1 MPRTTTTR
9 RAHTAHGVKGTT
21 SILIGGAVGNL
32 IEWYDWT
39 IYGLLSSVFA
49 SQIVPANN
57 PSTSLIGV
65 LLTFAVGFLL
75 RPVGSLVLSPM
86 ADRYGR
92 RRMLSLTIILMGVG
106 SLLVAIT
113 PPFAAIGIA
122 APLLLLLARM
132 LQGFST
138 GGEFQG
144 SAVFLAEHAPAE
156 RRALASSS
164 QMVSIGLAILLA
176 TLTATVTTSLIPQPA
191 LGAWGWRLPFFLGAL
206 LSLYGVWLRR
216 ALPETAAFRAVERRG
231 ETERHP
237 LSRAVREF
245 PRESLFVFVIQ
256 MGTVQF
262 YIWTVF
268 LPTYAR
274 LAGGLPL
281 ADGLLGSTIALAI
294 YCVTIPM
301 FAALSDRIGRKPL
314 LYLAAIGFLVLTW
327 PMLTLLRRGDFTT
340 YLVVDIAG
348 ILLISASNS
357 VLAPVLSE
365 LFPARVRTSGIG
377 LPYAICSAIFGGTAP
392 LIAAALVG
400 NKLDWALA
408 AYIMAI
414 CLVAIVTYR
423 AMPETRGRA
432 LD

>member
-1 MPRTTTTR
+1 MSGHAENPG
-9 RAHTAHGVKGTT
+9 TAVGQSR
-21 SILIGGAVGNL
+21 SITATIVGGAFGNL

-39 IYGLLSSVFA
+39 IYGLLSPIFA
-49 SQIVPANN
+49 AQIVPANN

-65 LLTFAVGFLL
+65 LLAFAIGFLL

-92 RRMLSLTIILMGVG
+92 RRMLALTIILMGVG
-106 SLLVAIT
+106 SLIVAVT

-122 APLLLLLARM
+122 APFLLLLARA

-144 SAVFLAEHAPAE
+144 SAVFLTEHAPPS
-156 RRALASSS
+156 RRAVASSP
-164 QMVSIGLAILLA
+164 QMISIGVAILLA

-191 LGAWGWRLPFFLGAL
+191 LAAWGWRVPFFLGAL

-216 ALPETAAFRAVERRG
+216 SLPETPAFKAIERRH
-231 ETERHP
+231 ETERRP
-237 LSRAVREF
+237 LLRALHDH

-268 LPTYAR
+268 LPAYAH

-281 ADGLLGSTIALAI
+281 ADGLLGSTISLAA
-294 YCVTIPM
+294 YCVLIPL
-301 FAALSDRIGRKPL
+301 FAVLSDRIGRKPL
-314 LYLAAIGFLVLTW
+314 LYFAAIGFLVLTW
-327 PMLTLLRRGDFTT
+327 PMLALLRRGDFTT
-340 YLVVDIAG
+340 YLLVDLVG
-348 ILLISASNS
+348 ILLISASNA
-357 VLAPVLSE
+357 VLSPVLSE

-377 LPYAICSAIFGGTAP
+377 LPYAVCSAVFGGTAP
-392 LIAAALVG
+392 LIATALVG
-400 NKLDWALA
+400 AKLDWILA
-408 AYIMAI
+408 AYVMAI
-414 CLVAIVTYR
+414 CLIGIVTYR
-423 AMPETRGRA
+423 VMPETRGRA

>member
-1 MPRTTTTR
+1 MARTTTSR
-9 RAHTAHGVKGTT
+9 SQAAHGGVRSAIST
-21 SILIGGAVGNL
+21 LIGGAVGNL

-92 RRMLSLTIILMGVG
+92 RRMLSLTIILMGIG
-106 SLLVAIT
+106 SLIVAIT
-113 PPFAAIGIA
+113 PPFATIGIA

-144 SAVFLAEHAPAE
+144 SAVFLTEHAPAS
-156 RRALASSS
+156 RRALASSP

-176 TLTATVTTSLIPQPA
+176 TLTATAITGLIPQPA
-191 LGAWGWRLPFFLGAL
+191 LGAWGWRLPFLLGAL

-216 ALPETAAFRAVERRG
+216 ALPETPAFQAVERRR

-237 LSRAVREF
+237 LSRALRDF

-281 ADGLLGSTIALAI
+281 ADGLLGSTIALAV

-327 PMLTLLRRGDFTT
+327 PMLALLRGGDFTT
-340 YLVVDIAG
+340 YLLVDIVG

-377 LPYAICSAIFGGTAP
+377 LPYAICSAVFGGTAP

>member
-1 MPRTTTTR
+1 
-9 RAHTAHGVKGTT
+9 
-21 SILIGGAVGNL
+21 
-32 IEWYDWT
+32 
-39 IYGLLSSVFA
+39 
-49 SQIVPANN
+49 
-57 PSTSLIGV
+57 
-65 LLTFAVGFLL
+65 
-75 RPVGSLVLSPM
+75 
-86 ADRYGR
+86 
-92 RRMLSLTIILMGVG
+92 
-106 SLLVAIT
+106 
-113 PPFAAIGIA
+113 
-122 APLLLLLARM
+122 M

-216 ALPETAAFRAVERRG
+216 ALPETPAFQAVERRG

-237 LSRAVREF
+237 LSRALRDF

-314 LYLAAIGFLVLTW
+314 LYFAVIGFLVLTW

-377 LPYAICSAIFGGTAP
+377 LPYAICSAVFGGTTP

>member
-1 MPRTTTTR
+1 MMSGEAEIEQHAR
-9 RAHTAHGVKGTT
+9 RGSLATIV
-21 SILIGGAVGNL
+21 GGAIGNL

-49 SQIVPANN
+49 AQIIPANN

-65 LLTFAVGFLL
+65 LLTFAIGFLL

-92 RRMLSLTIILMGVG
+92 RRMLALTIILMGVG
-106 SLLVAIT
+106 SLIIAVT
-113 PPFAAIGIA
+113 PPFAVVGLL
-122 APLLLLLARM
+122 APLMLLLARM

-144 SAVFLAEHAPAE
+144 SAVFLTEHAPAA

-164 QMVSIGLAILLA
+164 QMISIGLAILLA
-176 TLTATVTTSLIPQPA
+176 TVTATLTTSLIPQPA
-191 LGAWGWRLPFFLGAL
+191 LADWGWRIPFLLGAV

-216 ALPETAAFRAVERRG
+216 SLPETPAFQAVQRRQ
-231 ETERHP
+231 EIERHP
-237 LSRAVREF
+237 LLRAVREF
-245 PRESLFVFVIQ
+245 PRESIIVFVIQ

-262 YIWTVF
+262 YLWTVF

-274 LAGGLPL
+274 LVGNLPL
-281 ADGLLGSTIALAI
+281 ADGLLGSTISLAV
-294 YCVTIPM
+294 YCVAIPL
-301 FAALSDRIGRKPL
+301 FAALSDRIGRKPM
-314 LYLAAIGFLVLTW
+314 LYFAAIGFLVLTW
-327 PMLTLLRRGDFTT
+327 PMLALLRDGSFVT
-340 YLVVDIAG
+340 YLAVDIVG

-357 VLAPVLSE
+357 VLSPVLCE

-377 LPYAICSAIFGGTAP
+377 LPYALCSAIFGGTAP
-392 LIAAALVG
+392 LIAAALISA
-400 NKLDWALA
+400 KLEWGVAV
-408 AYIMAI
+408 YVMAI
-414 CLVAIVTYR
+414 CLVAIFTYR
-423 AMPETRGRA
+423 TMPETAGKP

>member
-1 MPRTTTTR
+1 MAPGRFAT
-9 RAHTAHGVKGTT
+9 
-21 SILIGGAVGNL
+21 ILGGAIGNL

-39 IYGLLSSVFA
+39 IYGLLSSLFA
-49 SQIVPANN
+49 AQIVPADN

-92 RRMLSLTIILMGVG
+92 RRMLALTIILMGIG
-106 SLLVAIT
+106 SLIIALT
-113 PPFAAIGIA
+113 PPFAMVGIA
-122 APLLLLLARM
+122 APLLLLVARM

-144 SAVFLAEHAPAE
+144 SAVFLTEHAPPD
-156 RRALASSS
+156 RRALASST

-176 TLTATVTTSLIPQPA
+176 TLTATLTTSLIPQPA
-191 LGAWGWRLPFFLGAL
+191 LSAWGWRVPFLLGAA

-216 ALPETAAFRAVERRG
+216 NLPETPAFEAVERRH
-231 ETERHP
+231 EIERRP
-237 LSRAVREF
+237 LTRALREF

-262 YIWTVF
+262 YLWTVF

-274 LAGGLPL
+274 LAGGLPI
-281 ADGLLGSTIALAI
+281 ADGLFGSTIALAV
-294 YCVTIPM
+294 YCVAIPI

-314 LYLAAIGFLVLTW
+314 LYLAAAGFLVLTW
-327 PMLTLLRRGDFTT
+327 PMLTLLRNGSFTT
-340 YLVVDIAG
+340 YLAVDIVG
-348 ILLISASNS
+348 ILLIAASNS

-400 NKLDWALA
+400 AKLDWVLA
-408 AYIMAI
+408 AYVMAI
-414 CLVAIVTYR
+414 CLVAILTYR
-423 AMPETRGRA
+423 LMPETRGKP